1 MLQDLDAPYV
11 PRKSAGTKA
20 PRSAIG
26 KVTTRKAA
34 KMADVPPNKVS
45 LGDTISSTMEQYCKE
60 IMELRINI
68 RDLEFDKGNLQKENE
83 KLKLENDALK
93 IDNTDLRTNL
103 ELHDKRAHITDL
115 NATIRKL
122 NEQVELAQKENDEL
136 KARIAEEEMAMRML
150 VFT

>member
-1 MLQDLDAPYV
+1 MSQDLDNYV

-20 PRSAIG
+20 PRTAIG
-26 KVTTRKAA
+26 KMTTRKAA
-34 KMADVPPNKVS
+34 KLAEVPPNKVN

-68 RDLEFDKGNLQKENE
+68 RDLEFDKDTLLKENK
-83 KLKLENDALK
+83 KLKLENDTLK

-115 NATIRKL
+115 NATIRNL
-122 NEQVELAQKENDEL
+122 NEQVELAQKENEEL
-136 KARIAEEEMAMRML
+136 RII
-150 VFT
+150 